1 MRGVFVTGT
10 DTGIGKTRVAAALL
24 HAFTR
29 AHLKSVGMKPVASG
43 ARQTSE
49 GLRNDDALAL
59 QHAAGLPRPYA
70 LVNPYVFAPPIAP
83 HLAAAEAGVCIELS
97 QILAA
102 FHELCAGADAVV
114 VEGVGG
120 WQVPL
125 GEHWGV
131 PELARALGLPVV
143 LVVGLRLGCLN
154 HARLSA
160 DAIMD
165 DGLELAGWVANG
177 VDPDFERRRDN
188 VATLER
194 LIPAPLL
201 AEFPW
206 VPAASRD
213 ELAAHLDME
222 RLLRIAGHDGKT

>member
-125 GEHWGV
+125 AENFAL
-131 PELARALGLPVV
+131 PDLARALALPVV
-143 LVVGLRLGCLN
+143 LVVGMRLGCLN
-154 HARLSA
+154 HALLSA
-160 DAIMD
+160 RAIQE
-165 DGLELAGWVANG
+165 DGLALAGWVANDI
-177 VDPDFERRRDN
+177 DPAFERRAEN
-188 VATLER
+188 LATLKR
-194 LIPAPLL
+194 ALPVPLL
-201 AEFPW
+201 GEIPYAPE
-206 VPAASRD
+206 AGDDAQ
-213 ELAAHLDME
+213 HLQLE
-222 RLLRIAGHDGKT
+222 ALRADTR